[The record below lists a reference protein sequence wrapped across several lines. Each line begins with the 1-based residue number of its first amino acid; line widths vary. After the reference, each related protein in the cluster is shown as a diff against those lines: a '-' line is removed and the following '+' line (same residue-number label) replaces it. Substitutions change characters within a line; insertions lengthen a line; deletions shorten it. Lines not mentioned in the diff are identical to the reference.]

1 MCFSLTYVRPQT
13 HPSRSHVTR
22 QPPARPRPNCANRI
36 FSAAFRRAAAAP
48 RPCNSFL
55 RRHLS
60 GEAPRS
66 ARLRGSLALAL
77 DTVQTSNYP
86 TVLDTAH
93 DPITHSTCT
102 TPRHICARSVHR
114 TPQTLSQ
121 LNAQRSARA
130 AVSSENTHGSPTDPL
145 QASPSSYYAGD
156 GGAERRGC
164 CCRACS
170 GGDRPPRPHCT
181 KTTVHTFWPNLFIL
195 GAMPMRIA
203 SGVTSTYSPSMTYST
218 ASSRVS
224 CSGVEVVDFSSAPAE
239 RMFVSAFALMSETL
253 RGTQRHSEPL
263 RATQESIRGT
273 QNAI

>member
-13 HPSRSHVTR
+13 HPSRSR
-22 QPPARPRPNCANRI
+22 DPRPSPPPARPRPLRKSN
-36 FSAAFRRAAAAP
+36 FQLSGAP
-48 RPCNSFL
+48 RP
-55 RRHLS
+55 
-60 GEAPRS
+60 
-66 ARLRGSLALAL
+66 LRGHATRFSGGISQERRRVPLVCGALWRSHW
-77 DTVQTSNYP
+77 TQFRQVTTRRYS
-86 TVLDTAH
+86 TAH
-93 DPITHSTCT
+93 DPKTHNTCT
-102 TPRHICARSVHR
+102 TTRHICARSVHR

-170 GGDRPPRPHCT
+170 GGDRPPRSHCT